1 MFVSQI
7 KRGREIK
14 RETEKGGGEEER
26 ELEREGDGWNEAR
39 TNVVLSSAI
48 RLVECYFR
56 RTERILSVLLGEW
69 LINTAEVIERGEGG
83 GERGGIMFPGNRKD
97 DDGRVLNKPPVDLS
111 AHLKSPRGVHLA
123 SSRCTFARLMSLNW
137 LTWIIN
143 LNSFFFFFFLNY
155 LKSYIIWSLYC
166 YNQRN
171 FVSNEKSDVAN
182 TTSNFAFLFISL
194 SKGKRKD
201 TQPILITPHQKR
213 KEKKFQ

>member
-1 MFVSQI
+1 MMVRVRFANKTR
-7 KRGREIK
+7 KRNKERD
-14 RETEKGGGEEER
+14 RKGGGEEER

-111 AHLKSPRGVHLA
+111 ARLKSPRGVHLA

-143 LNSFFFFFFLNY
+143 LNSFFFL
-155 LKSYIIWSLYC
+155 
-166 YNQRN
+166 
-171 FVSNEKSDVAN
+171 
-182 TTSNFAFLFISL
+182 LFKLFEIVYHL
-194 SKGKRKD
+194 IVILL
-201 TQPILITPHQKR
+201 QP
-213 KEKKFQ
+213 KKFCIERKIRRSKYNY

>member
-1 MFVSQI
+1 MMVRVRFANKTR
-7 KRGREIK
+7 KRNKERD
-14 RETEKGGGEEER
+14 RKGGGEEDR

-143 LNSFFFFFFLNY
+143 LNSFFFL
-155 LKSYIIWSLYC
+155 
-166 YNQRN
+166 
-171 FVSNEKSDVAN
+171 
-182 TTSNFAFLFISL
+182 LFKLFEIVYHL
-194 SKGKRKD
+194 IVILL
-201 TQPILITPHQKR
+201 QP
-213 KEKKFQ
+213 KKFCIERKIRRSKYNFQFRLSIYISF